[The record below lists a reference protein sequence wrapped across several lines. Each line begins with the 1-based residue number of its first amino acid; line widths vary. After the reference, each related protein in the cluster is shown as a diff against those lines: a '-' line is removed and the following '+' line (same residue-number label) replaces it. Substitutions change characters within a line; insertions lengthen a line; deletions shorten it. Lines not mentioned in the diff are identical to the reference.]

1 MKPII
6 YQVVPRYWGAYESQN
21 VRNASLSENGCG
33 HFADFDDASLNYIK
47 GLGCTHV
54 WYTGVIRHA
63 TACNTCGCRP
73 SHPSFLKGAAGSP
86 YAITD
91 YYDVNP
97 YLAVD
102 APRRMVEF
110 EELVKRTHAKGLK
123 VIIDFIPNHVSRD
136 NVNFGQHD
144 DKSVHWKAEN
154 DFYYYPGQKLNL
166 PTMFYPTAE
175 YTYPYYEEPARATGN
190 NCFTAS
196 PSINDWYETV
206 KLNYC
211 DFHTGTWDKM
221 LDILRFWA
229 SKGVDGFR
237 CDMVELV
244 PSEFFEWVIAKM
256 KTEFPGIIFIAE
268 VYKKELYRYYL
279 RNVGFDYLYDK
290 SGLYDTLRDI
300 MSFNSHNDGRPEQW
314 QSTRRI
320 TSGWQKM
327 DHIQPLMLNFLE
339 NHDEQ
344 RVASDFFLGN
354 AEQAFAGFAV
364 SALFNNAALMIY
376 SGQELGER
384 GMNEEGFSSRD
395 GRSTIFDWWKADT
408 MRHLWDYIH
417 GKGQLTDEEA
427 RILEK
432 YRKVMALAASKPC
445 CDGKNFDLC
454 YCNEMSRGFDPDK
467 HFAFLRYD
475 DEKCLLVA
483 CNFSGKDADMDIHVP
498 AKSCNVAVKVEAF
511 SYCVKEL

>member
-6 YQVVPRYWGAYESQN
+6 YQVVPRYWGPYKSQN
-21 VRNASLSENGCG
+21 VRNGSLEENGCG
-33 HFADFDDASLNYIK
+33 HFADFDDASLDYIK
-47 GLGCTHV
+47 DLGCNYV
-54 WYTGVIRHA
+54 WYTGIIRHS
-63 TACNTCGCRP
+63 TACTTNGCRP

-86 YAITD
+86 YAIQD

-97 YLAVD
+97 YLAED

-110 EELVKRTHAKGLK
+110 EQLVKRTHDKGLK

-154 DFYYYPGQKLNL
+154 DFYYYPNEDLKL
-166 PTMFYPTAE
+166 PTTFYPTAE
-175 YTYPYYEEPARATGN
+175 YQQPYHEYPARATGN

-196 PSINDWYETV
+196 PTIHDWYETV

-244 PSEFFEWVIAKM
+244 PTEFFEWLIAKM
-256 KTEFPGIIFIAE
+256 KEEFPGIIFIAE
-268 VYKKELYRYYL
+268 VYKKELYRYYI

-290 SGLYDTLRDI
+290 SGLYDSLRDI
-300 MSFNSHNDGRPEQW
+300 MTFNSRNDGVPELW
-314 QSTRRI
+314 QSTRRLTI
-320 TSGWQKM
+320 GWQRK
-327 DHIQPLMLNFLE
+327 DHLLNPLLNFLE

-344 RVASDFFLGN
+344 RIASDYFLSDPRK
-354 AEQAFAGFAV
+354 AIAGFALASLFHT
-364 SALFNNAALMIY
+364 SALMLY
-376 SGQELGER
+376 SLQELGEK
-384 GMNEEGFSSRD
+384 GMYEEGFSSRD
-395 GRSTIFDWWKADT
+395 GRSTIFDWWKADS
-408 MRHLWDYIH
+408 MERLWGHIH
-417 GKGQLTDEEA
+417 GADTLLDEEKSL
-427 RILEK
+427 LET
-432 YRKVMALAASKPC
+432 YREIIKLAGTKVFKE
-445 CDGKNFDLC
+445 GENYDLC
-454 YCNEMSRGFDPDK
+454 YCNEQSQGFNADK

-475 DEKCLLVA
+475 EHKCYLIM
-483 CNFSGKDADMDIHVP
+483 CNFSSQDADVNLSIP
-498 AKSCNVAVKVEAF
+498 TYNKNVNVKVAAY
-511 SYCVKEL
+511 SYIATEI